1 MGPIRGGRR
10 DLTGAAACQP
20 LIDYFMPLPWQLA
33 LFRQEDRTMTH
44 PMHPAVFAVFLGA
57 LFAVPALAQSFPSKI
72 VRVIVPS
79 PAGSTVD
86 LLARPLA
93 RELSAI
99 WGQPVLIENISG
111 GDYAIGATRAAA
123 AAADGHTLFMTN
135 HQPILGNR
143 FLVKNLTYDP
153 DKSLI
158 PVTMT
163 ARGGSFVVVH
173 PSMPVKSLRELVTL
187 ARGMPGKI
195 AYAST
200 GRGSAGQLTME
211 MLAART
217 GVSFN
222 HIPYKG
228 PSQALTA
235 LASGEVS
242 LTTLTPAATGAMV
255 KAGRVRAIAITS
267 PNRTKLFPDVPTTAE
282 AGYPDITYTFW
293 MGLFAPAGTGAP
305 ILERIHR
312 DTTTIVKRPEFA
324 EKYVTSTGLDV
335 VANSPA
341 EFADAIRADVAIVGA
356 MVKAAG
362 LRPE

>member
-1 MGPIRGGRR
+1 MLIR
-10 DLTGAAACQP
+10 P
-20 LIDYFMPLPWQLA
+20 LHGILLLMI
-33 LFRQEDRTMTH
+33 
-44 PMHPAVFAVFLGA
+44 LGA
-57 LFAVPALAQSFPSKI
+57 TFATPAFAQSYPSRM

-93 RELSAI
+93 RELNAI

-111 GDYAIGATRAAA
+111 GDYAIGASRAAA
-123 AAADGHTLFMTN
+123 AAPDGHTLFMTN

-143 FLVKNLTYDP
+143 FLFKNLSYDP
-153 DKSLI
+153 DKSLM

-163 ARGGSFVVVH
+163 ARGGSFLLVH
-173 PSMPVKSLRELVTL
+173 PSLPVKSIRELVAL
-187 ARGMPGKI
+187 ARSMPGKI

-211 MLAART
+211 ILAKRE
-217 GVSFN
+217 GISFN
-222 HIPYKG
+222 HVPYKG

-242 LTTLTPAATGAMV
+242 VTTLTPTATGAMV
-255 KAGRVRAIAITS
+255 KSGKVRAIAITS

-282 AGYPDITYTFW
+282 AGYPYIAYTFW
-293 MGLFAPAGTGAP
+293 MGLFVPAGTGAP
-305 ILERIHR
+305 IVERVYR
-312 DTTTIVKRPEFA
+312 DTVAIVKRPEFA
-324 EKYVTSTGLDV
+324 ERYITSTGLDV
-335 VANSPA
+335 VASSPA
-341 EFADAIRADVAIVGA
+341 EFADAIRADVAVVGA
-356 MVKAAG
+356 MVKAAD